1 MLTKEDAVL
10 LQKSIA
16 EVQQKAAHGLENAV
30 QPEAI
35 LHFVRNMQRGV
46 DEMFAAAVI
55 RGEEFACQIAC
66 SHCCE
71 LRVEAL
77 EPEIF
82 QVVRALQ
89 QLPEAELQFWKNRL
103 KVHLDAQKSSN
114 GEHVRRPCVFLQDK
128 ACSIYAIRP
137 AVCRKAHSYS
147 GKACADHAAEI
158 PQNLTFLL
166 QAEALIQ
173 GTAAAYRQHEYHAQ
187 AHELGHAV
195 LQALEDPELEH
206 RWLCGEAV
214 FASK

>member
-30 QPEAI
+30 QPEAK

-46 DEMFAAAVI
+46 DDMFAAAVI

-82 QVVRALQ
+82 QIVRALQ
-89 QLPEAELQFWKNRL
+89 QLPEAELQFWKSRL
-103 KVHLDAQKSSN
+103 KVHVDAQKSSN
-114 GEHVRRPCVFLQDK
+114 AEHVRRPCVFLQDK
-128 ACSIYAIRP
+128 VCSIYAIRP

-147 GKACADHAAEI
+147 GKACAYHAAEI

-173 GTAAAYRQHEYHAQ
+173 GTAAAYRQHEFHAQ
-187 AHELGHAV
+187 AHELSRAV
-195 LQALEDPELEH
+195 LQALDNPDLEH

-214 FASK
+214 FALK